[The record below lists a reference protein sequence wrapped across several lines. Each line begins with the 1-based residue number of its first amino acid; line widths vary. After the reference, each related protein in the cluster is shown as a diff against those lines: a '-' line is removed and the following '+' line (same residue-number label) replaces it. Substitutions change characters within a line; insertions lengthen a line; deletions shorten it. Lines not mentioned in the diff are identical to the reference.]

1 MSVGKQDDAMSP
13 RRIVVADDE
22 EPIRSLVTD
31 VLEEEGYLVQAV
43 GDGSTALSLI
53 RTYRPSLAL
62 LDVAMPVMMGDEV
75 LRQLRADGLTLPVI
89 MMTAGTSPQRFLRV
103 GASAVLPKPFTLE
116 QLLATI
122 ARALLPRRSG

>member
-1 MSVGKQDDAMSP
+1 MSP

-22 EPIRSLVTD
+22 EPIRSLVTE
-31 VLEEEGYLVQAV
+31 VLEEEGYIVQAV

-53 RTYRPSLAL
+53 HTYRPSLAL

-75 LRQLRADGLTLPVI
+75 LRRLRTDGLTLPVI
-89 MMTAGTSPQRFLRV
+89 VMTAGTSPQRFLRV

-116 QLLATI
+116 HLLAVV
-122 ARALLPRRSG
+122 AHALALS